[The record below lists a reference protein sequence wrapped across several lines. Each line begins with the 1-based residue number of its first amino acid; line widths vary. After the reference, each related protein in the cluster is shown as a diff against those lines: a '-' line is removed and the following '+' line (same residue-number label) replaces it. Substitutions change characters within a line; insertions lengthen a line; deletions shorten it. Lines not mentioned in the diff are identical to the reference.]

1 VKVIYLLVFMAGALL
16 PIQAGVNGEL
26 ARHLGHPL
34 RASLVSFLV
43 GSLFLFLLVQRL
55 APGAWGGAWKA
66 PLWAWLGGIGGAIYV
81 WSIVA
86 LAPRLGALISF
97 ALLVAGQM
105 AASIALEALGLLY
118 PPKPITLL
126 RLLGVLLYPGRG
138 LDPEVLGGGP

>member
-1 VKVIYLLVFMAGALL
+1 MIYLLVFMAGALL
-16 PIQAGVNGEL
+16 PIQAGINGEL

-34 RASLVSFLV
+34 RASLISFLV

-55 APGAWGGAWKA
+55 APGAWGGTGKA
-66 PLWAWLGGIGGAIYV
+66 PLWAWLGGIGGALYV

-118 PPKPITLL
+118 PPRPITLL
-126 RLLGVLLYPGRG
+126 RLLGVLL
-138 LDPEVLGGGP
+138 LVLGVVLIRRY

>member
-55 APGAWGGAWKA
+55 APGAWKA

>member
-97 ALLVAGQM
+97 ALLVSGQM

-126 RLLGVLLYPGRG
+126 RLLGVLLLILGV
-138 LDPEVLGGGP
+138 VLIRRY

>member
-16 PIQAGVNGEL
+16 PIQAGINEEL

-55 APGAWGGAWKA
+55 APGAWGGVWKV
-66 PLWAWLGGIGGAIYV
+66 PLWAWLGGIGGALYV

-126 RLLGVLLYPGRG
+126 RLLGVLLLILGV
-138 LDPEVLGGGP
+138 VLIRRY

>member
-1 VKVIYLLVFMAGALL
+1 MLYLLVFLAGALL
-16 PIQAGVNGEL
+16 PVQAGINGEL

-55 APGAWGGAWKA
+55 APGAWGGVEKV
-66 PLWAWLGGIGGAIYV
+66 PFWAWLGGIGGALYV

-105 AASIALEALGLLY
+105 AASMALEALGLLY
-118 PPKPITLL
+118 PARPVTFL
-126 RLLGVLLYPGRG
+126 RLLGVLL
-138 LDPEVLGGGP
+138 LVLGVVLIRRY

>member
-16 PIQAGVNGEL
+16 PIKAGINGEL

-86 LAPRLGALISF
+86 LAPRLDALISF
-97 ALLVAGQM
+97 ALLVAGQV

-126 RLLGVLLYPGRG
+126 RLLGVLLLILGV
-138 LDPEVLGGGP
+138 VLIRRY